1 LGHAVKVFI
10 VGKRGSVTHWAED
23 AVAGFQAAG
32 HDVRFGGTRNP
43 GLHRSVERILLAGW
57 AGVPRGAHLGRAI
70 GRFAPDLILVVT
82 AYHTPPPILEYLA
95 SLPNRPP
102 MLGWVGDRFSSD
114 HHSVAALFDGVAYTD
129 TGLLAL
135 HKELGFACQA
145 AFLPHAANPRLHT
158 AAHEAKP
165 RRSDMVFVA
174 NPTEYRLSL
183 VSQIRTPLQLYGRG
197 WVHLPGGCHQVH
209 ARRIGLEELAAV
221 YRSHLA
227 VLNVRNE
234 RNVMVGL
241 NQRHFDPY
249 LAGTPVVADSQQD
262 LPLCFE
268 PGHEVLV
275 YHDVDELNDLYV
287 RLRRERERAAA
298 VGEAGRR
305 RVLAEHTYGHRLTA
319 LAKLL

>member
-1 LGHAVKVFI
+1 MKVFV

-23 AVAGFQAAG
+23 TVAGFEAAG
-32 HDVRFGGTRNP
+32 HEVRFGSTRNP
-43 GLHRSVERILLAGW
+43 GLHRSIERILLAGW
-57 AGVPRGAHLGRAI
+57 AGVPRGVQLGRAI
-70 GRFAPDLILVVT
+70 ARFAPDLILIVT
-82 AYHTPPPILEYLA
+82 AYHTPPPILDCLA

-102 MLGWVGDRFSSD
+102 MLGWVGDRFCSE
-114 HHSVAALFDGVAYTD
+114 HRRMAALFDAVAYTD

-135 HKELGFACQA
+135 HRKLGFACRA
-145 AFLPHAANPRLHT
+145 EFLPHAANARLR
-158 AAHEAKP
+158 APANEAMF

-174 NPTEYRLSL
+174 NPTEYRLAL

-197 WVHLPGGCHQVH
+197 WVRLPSGCHQVH

-221 YRSHLA
+221 YRTHLA

-249 LAGTPVVADSQQD
+249 LAGTPVVADDQQD

-268 PGHEVLV
+268 PGREILV
-275 YHDVDELNDLYV
+275 YRDADELNDLYV
-287 RLRRERERAAA
+287 RLQREPERAAA

>member
-1 LGHAVKVFI
+1 
-10 VGKRGSVTHWAED
+10 
-23 AVAGFQAAG
+23 
-32 HDVRFGGTRNP
+32 
-43 GLHRSVERILLAGW
+43 
-57 AGVPRGAHLGRAI
+57 
-70 GRFAPDLILVVT
+70 
-82 AYHTPPPILEYLA
+82 
-95 SLPNRPP
+95 
-102 MLGWVGDRFSSD
+102 
-114 HHSVAALFDGVAYTD
+114 
-129 TGLLAL
+129 L

-145 AFLPHAANPRLHT
+145 VFLPHAANPRLH
-158 AAHEAKP
+158 ASPDEALP

-183 VSQIRTPLQLYGRG
+183 VSQVQTPLQLYGRG
-197 WVHLPGGCHQVH
+197 WVRLPRGCHQVH
-209 ARRIGLEELAAV
+209 ARRIGLEELATV

-249 LAGTPVVADSQQD
+249 LAGTPVVADNQQD

-268 PGHEVLV
+268 PGYEVLV

-287 RLRRERERAAA
+287 RLRHEPERAAA
-298 VGEAGRR
+298 VGEAGRQ
-305 RVLAEHTYGHRLTA
+305 RVLAEHTYGHRLSA

>member
-1 LGHAVKVFI
+1 VKVFV

-23 AVAGFQAAG
+23 AVAGFEAAG
-32 HDVRFGGTRNP
+32 HEVQFGSMRSP
-43 GLHRSVERILLAGW
+43 GLHRSIEHVLLARW
-57 AGVPRGAHLGRAI
+57 AGVPRGVRLGRAI
-70 GRFAPDLILVVT
+70 ARFAPDLILIVT
-82 AYHTPPPILEYLA
+82 AYHTPLPIVEFLA

-102 MLGWVGDRFSSD
+102 MLGWVGDRFSSE
-114 HHSVAALFDGVAYTD
+114 HRRVAALFDAVAYSD

-135 HKELGFACQA
+135 HKELGFACPA
-145 AFLPHAANPRLHT
+145 MFLPHAATARLG
-158 AAHEAKP
+158 APVHEAMP

-174 NPTEYRLSL
+174 NPTEYRLAL

-197 WVHLPGGCHQVH
+197 WVRLPRGCHQVH

-234 RNVMVGL
+234 RNVMAGL

-249 LAGTPVVADSQQD
+249 LAGTPVIADNQDD

-268 PGHEVLV
+268 PGQEVLV
-275 YHDVDELNDLYV
+275 YRDADELNDLYV
-287 RLRRERERAAA
+287 RLRREPERAAA
-298 VGEAGRR
+298 VGAAGRR
-305 RVLAEHTYGHRLTA
+305 RVLAEHTYGHRLAA

>member
-1 LGHAVKVFI
+1 VKVFI
-10 VGKRGSVTHWAED
+10 VGKRGSITHWAED
-23 AVAGFQAAG
+23 AVAGFEAAG
-32 HDVRFGGTRNP
+32 HEVQLGSTRNP
-43 GLHRSVERILLAGW
+43 GFHRSIERILLAGW
-57 AGVPRGAHLGRAI
+57 AGVPRGARLGRAI
-70 GRFAPDLILVVT
+70 ARFAPDLILIVT
-82 AYHTPPPILEYLA
+82 AFHTPPPILEYLA
-95 SLPNRPP
+95 ALPKRPP
-102 MLGWVGDRFSSD
+102 MLGWVGDRFSSE
-114 HHSVAALFDGVAYTD
+114 HRRIAALLDGVAYTD

-135 HKELGFACQA
+135 HKELGFACQPV
-145 AFLPHAANPRLHT
+145 FLPHAANARLH
-158 AAHEAKP
+158 APAHRAMP

-174 NPTEYRLSL
+174 NPTEYRLAL
-183 VSQIRTPLQLYGRG
+183 VSQIQTPMQLYGRG
-197 WVHLPGGCHQVH
+197 WVRLPSGCHQVH

-249 LAGTPVVADSQQD
+249 LAGTPVVADNQDD

-268 PGHEVLV
+268 PGREMLV
-275 YHDVDELNDLYV
+275 YRDVDELNDLYL
-287 RLRRERERAAA
+287 RLRREPERAAT
-298 VGEAGRR
+298 VGEVGRR

>member
-1 LGHAVKVFI
+1 VKVFI

-23 AVAGFQAAG
+23 AVAGFEAAG
-32 HDVRFGGTRNP
+32 HEVRFGSTRNP
-43 GLHRSVERILLAGW
+43 RLHRSVERVLLAGW
-57 AGVPRGAHLGRAI
+57 AGVPRGVHLGRGVA
-70 GRFAPDLILVVT
+70 RFAPDLILIVT

-95 SLPNRPP
+95 ALPNRPP
-102 MLGWVGDRFSSD
+102 MLGWVGDRFSSE
-114 HHSVAALFDGVAYTD
+114 HRRLAALLDGVAYTD

-135 HKELGFACQA
+135 HKELGFACRA
-145 AFLPHAANPRLHT
+145 IFLPHAANARRHWP
-158 AAHEAKP
+158 AHEAML
-165 RRSDMVFVA
+165 RRPDMVFVA
-174 NPTEYRLSL
+174 NPTDYRLAL
-183 VSQIRTPLQLYGRG
+183 VSQIRTPVQLYGLG
-197 WVHLPGGCHQVH
+197 WVRLPRGCHQVH
-209 ARRIGLEELAAV
+209 ARRIGLVELATV

-227 VLNVRNE
+227 GLNVRNE
-234 RNVMVGL
+234 HNVMVGL

-249 LAGTPVVADSQQD
+249 LAGTPVVADNQDD

-275 YHDVDELNDLYV
+275 YRDVDELNDLYV
-287 RLRRERERAAA
+287 RLRREPERAAA

>member
-1 LGHAVKVFI
+1 VKVFV

-23 AVAGFQAAG
+23 AAAGFEAAG
-32 HDVRFGGTRNP
+32 HEVQFGSTRSP
-43 GLHRSVERILLAGW
+43 RLHRSIEHVLLARW
-57 AGVPRGAHLGRAI
+57 AGVPRGVHLGRAI
-70 GRFAPDLILVVT
+70 TRFAPDLILIVT
-82 AYHTPPPILEYLA
+82 AYHTPPPMLEHLA

-102 MLGWVGDRFSSD
+102 MLGWVGDRFSSE
-114 HHSVAALFDGVAYTD
+114 HRSVAALFDGVAYSD

-135 HKELGFACQA
+135 HKELDFACRA
-145 AFLPHAANPRLHT
+145 IFLPHAANTCLGAP
-158 AAHEAKP
+158 AHEVMP

-174 NPTEYRLSL
+174 NPTEYRLAL
-183 VSQIRTPLQLYGRG
+183 VSQIQTPLQLYGRG
-197 WVHLPGGCHQVH
+197 WVRLPRGCHQVH
-209 ARRIGLEELAAV
+209 ARRIGLEELATV

-249 LAGTPVVADSQQD
+249 LAGTPVVADNQQD
-262 LPLCFE
+262 LSLCFE
-268 PGHEVLV
+268 PGREMLV
-275 YHDVDELNDLYV
+275 YRDVDELNEIYL
-287 RLRRERERAAA
+287 RLRHEPERAAV
-298 VGEAGRR
+298 VGEAGKQ